1 MKGYLGFK
9 LKIQLVCTIKPV
21 KGYQLKRKVFY
32 HVLLHFERYL

>member
-21 KGYQLKRKVFY
+21 KGYQLKKEGIY
-32 HVLLHFERYL
+32 HVLLHFKRYL